1 MKMAKKQ
8 IENEVL
14 TVSEIAERAGVS
26 RNLVWSYI
34 RRNKIKPVVKE
45 KKNFRFDSVIVSKIR
60 EKQEKKQI
68 KNNGNG
74 NSNGVSKVVLEILHE
89 QLKVKDEQ
97 IRSLQEVNNFLRSE
111 VVQARLESR
120 KNQKLLEDVQKKNE
134 AISAGEV
141 ERENQKKL
149 HWWQR
154 IFN

>member
-1 MKMAKKQ
+1 MVKKQ

-60 EKQEKKQI
+60 EKQEKKHI
-68 KNNGNG
+68 KNNGSG
-74 NSNGVSKVVLEILHE
+74 NSNGVSKDVLEILHE

-97 IRSLQEVNNFLRSE
+97 IRSLQEVNDFLRSE
-111 VVQARLESR
+111 VVQARLESK

-134 AISAGEV
+134 AISASEV
-141 ERENQKKL
+141 ERENQTKL

>member
-1 MKMAKKQ
+1 MAKKQ
-8 IENEVL
+8 IDNNNL

-45 KKNFRFDSVIVSKIR
+45 KNNFRFDSVIVSKIR
-60 EKQEKKQI
+60 EKQEKKRI
-68 KNNGNG
+68 KNDGSG
-74 NSNGVSKVVLEILHE
+74 NSNGVSKDVLEILHE

-97 IRSLQEVNNFLRSE
+97 IRSLQEVNDFLRSE
-111 VVQARLESR
+111 VVQARLESK